1 MGKPEVMI
9 ECRVVCIVIWGV
21 QHFGRRFIDWDWL
34 IEEWLHF
41 FLRLAFALW
50 KITCAGGMDFHSD
63 DTLDALPELAFHWAD
78 QGDRDSAL
86 SGAARTADTVNVI
99 FLYRREFEVDDVGQ
113 AWDVQTTRR
122 DIGCDQQA
130 HTAIPEF
137 LEGSFALI
145 LGSLA
150 VDSGA

>member
-1 MGKPEVMI
+1 
-9 ECRVVCIVIWGV
+9 
-21 QHFGRRFIDWDWL
+21 
-34 IEEWLHF
+34 
-41 FLRLAFALW
+41 
-50 KITCAGGMDFHSD
+50 MDFHSN
-63 DTLDALPELAFHWAD
+63 DTLDALPELAFHWAH

-113 AWDVQTTRR
+113 AWDVQTTRC
-122 DIGCDQQA
+122 DIGRDQQA